1 MRKNSYRQIDNS
13 KQKKQKKKDRPEQK
27 EERRKYKEAL
37 RSEHRYGTNTT
48 IGWERLDNTAHVFPV
63 IAGEDMTNVY
73 RIFVNLNEEVDRDIL
88 FKALSLVLPKFSGFN
103 VRLRQ
108 GVFWYYFEENGK
120 PAPKVRE
127 ENTYPCRYIVQNQN
141 QSYLFRV
148 SYYKN
153 RINLEVFHVLTDG
166 MGGINFLKE
175 LTYQYLR
182 IAHPKL
188 REQTGNQLSVDTS
201 LNREDSFLKNYKKSH
216 AKGYKTQ
223 KAYLLKGERL
233 RKGEFGVIHG
243 VMSVKSLK
251 EVAHRYGVSI
261 NEYLTA
267 AFIYSIY
274 TECMQKMTGL
284 RPIRAAVPVNL
295 RPFFHSVTTKNFFV
309 MVSAE
314 FLPEKESYSFSEV
327 LEIVSKSLREQITKE
342 HLENLFSYNVSNEKH
357 LIARAVTLVLKNQA
371 IRYVYT
377 KAALANTTT
386 VTNIGNISVA
396 DLYKPYIQMFG
407 AFLAMSKG
415 QPMKGT
421 ICSYGDRLM
430 FTFSSVLADT
440 SVQMG
445 FFRRLSADGLEVEIE
460 SNGVYYE

>member
-1 MRKNSYRQIDNS
+1 
-13 KQKKQKKKDRPEQK
+13 
-27 EERRKYKEAL
+27 
-37 RSEHRYGTNTT
+37 
-48 IGWERLDNTAHVFPV
+48 
-63 IAGEDMTNVY
+63 
-73 RIFVNLNEEVDRDIL
+73 
-88 FKALSLVLPKFSGFN
+88 
-103 VRLRQ
+103 
-108 GVFWYYFEENGK
+108 
-120 PAPKVRE
+120 
-127 ENTYPCRYIVQNQN
+127 
-141 QSYLFRV
+141 
-148 SYYKN
+148 
-153 RINLEVFHVLTDG
+153 
-166 MGGINFLKE
+166 
-175 LTYQYLR
+175 
-182 IAHPKL
+182 
-188 REQTGNQLSVDTS
+188 
-201 LNREDSFLKNYKKSH
+201 
-216 AKGYKTQ
+216 
-223 KAYLLKGERL
+223 
-233 RKGEFGVIHG
+233 
-243 VMSVKSLK
+243 
-251 EVAHRYGVSI
+251 
-261 NEYLTA
+261 
-267 AFIYSIY
+267 
-274 TECMQKMTGL
+274 
-284 RPIRAAVPVNL
+284 
-295 RPFFHSVTTKNFFV
+295 

-357 LIARAVTLVLKNQA
+357 LIARAVPLVLKNLA